1 MNNLR
6 ASLLMVGAMA
16 GFAIE
21 DAIIKYLSALMPVG
35 QIVLVIG
42 LGGGTIFCLLAR
54 ARRLTILSIEALRGA
69 VLLRNLGEMVSAS
82 LVVLAIALVPL
93 AVVTAILQAIPLVV
107 TLGAALFLRE
117 PVGWRRWSAILVGFA
132 GVLLILRPG
141 AADFDPAAL
150 LALAAVVSLSVRDL
164 ATRRVAPTIHS
175 LQLTT
180 WGFLMI
186 IPAGLILLALVA
198 APPVAPTAG
207 EWGWLLAAVA
217 SGVLAYAALV
227 GATRAGDIAVTTPF
241 RYSRLVF
248 AMAIGFFIFGE
259 RPDALTLAGSA
270 LVVGAGLFTLWR
282 EMRLRPAPVA

>member
-21 DAIIKYLSALMPVG
+21 DAIIKHLSALMPVG

-54 ARRLTILSIEALRGA
+54 ARRLTILSTEALRGA

-93 AVVTAILQAIPLVV
+93 AVVTAILQAMPLVV

-150 LALAAVVSLSVRDL
+150 LALAAVVSLSARDL
-164 ATRRVAPTIHS
+164 ATRRVAQTIHS

-186 IPAGLILLALVA
+186 IPAGLILLVLVA
-198 APPVAPTAG
+198 APPVAPTVI